1 MMKTREFGIWVVE
14 SESRSCKLGM
24 FLTWTPE
31 IASSLEGDFQ
41 NVLHRKID
49 NKWRIANEMCVQIMA
64 KR

>member
-1 MMKTREFGIWVVE
+1 
-14 SESRSCKLGM
+14 M